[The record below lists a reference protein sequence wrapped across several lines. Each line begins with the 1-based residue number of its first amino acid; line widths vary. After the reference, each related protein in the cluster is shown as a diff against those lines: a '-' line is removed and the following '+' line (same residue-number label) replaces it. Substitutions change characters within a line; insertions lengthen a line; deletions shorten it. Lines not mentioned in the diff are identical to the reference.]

1 VTTGPNNTK
10 APGKLKIVE
19 KYKWTAWQKL
29 GKMSKEEAMKTYV
42 EKLTKIAPNWNAKPK
57 L

>member
-1 VTTGPNNTK
+1 MVDR
-10 APGKLKIVE
+10 
-19 KYKWTAWQKL
+19 YKWDEWKKL

-42 EKLTKIAPNWNAKPK
+42 ETLTKKTPNWNTKSK